1 MFSTKTNL
9 RSSSERLKREGWM
22 TIACCVTVA
31 SVEAWWLVAGPS
43 GMAAV
48 VEKAVFSEEISRE
61 SRVE

>member
-1 MFSTKTNL
+1 MN
-9 RSSSERLKREGWM
+9 
-22 TIACCVTVA
+22 IACCVTVA